1 MTVTKT
7 APLKLVDFYKNSEIY
22 IVKEWL
28 YGKHTMGN

>member
-7 APLKLVDFYKNSEIY
+7 APPKFVDFAKSSKIY

-28 YGKHTMGN
+28 YGKHTMGK